1 VAAVAAAALL
11 MSYGA
16 GMAYAGPGGGGKGQ
30 GGSATITGDFDNNC
44 KEFDGGSDKDISN
57 VVIVYQ
63 DGTTEKQEFQ
73 SGHTFSKDSS
83 KPMKSVTI
91 KSGTKSQ
98 TFECP
103 ECQDGI
109 DNDGDGKID
118 FDKNNDGVKDAD
130 ADPDCDSEDDDS
142 ESGGGGTKPQCSDG
156 VDNADPEDTLVDAAD
171 PGCHTDG
178 NAGNSGSYDPNDND
192 ETDPAPKPQCSDGVD
207 NADPEDTLVDAADPG
222 CHTDGNAGNSGSYD
236 PNDNDETDATAPKP
250 QCSDGV
256 DNADPED
263 TLVDAADPGCHTD
276 GNAGNSGS
284 YDPNDND
291 ETDQGGGGA
300 TLTCRASTLR
310 VENSPLNDLL
320 GDPFEPFVANDGD
333 GVCKSEAAGV
343 IDETVG
349 DPALGFLHIALLQ
362 ATTTAP
368 GSAASGV
375 LRVAIQDG
383 TGATVISADVLTA
396 DGTASCAAFDSSSR
410 VVGLNIMGTPIE
422 VSDET
427 DIPLG
432 PLGTLHLNYQD
443 TTADQETQRALFL
456 EGSPLG
462 DVIVAETVVDRHNC

>member
-1 VAAVAAAALL
+1 
-11 MSYGA
+11 
-16 GMAYAGPGGGGKGQ
+16 
-30 GGSATITGDFDNNC
+30 
-44 KEFDGGSDKDISN
+44 
-57 VVIVYQ
+57 
-63 DGTTEKQEFQ
+63 
-73 SGHTFSKDSS
+73 
-83 KPMKSVTI
+83 MKSVTI

-236 PNDNDETDATAPKP
+236 PNDNDETD
-250 QCSDGV
+250 
-256 DNADPED
+256 
-263 TLVDAADPGCHTD
+263 
-276 GNAGNSGS
+276 
-284 YDPNDND
+284 
-291 ETDQGGGGA
+291 QGGGGA

-396 DGTASCAAFDSSSR
+396 DGTASCAGFDSSSR